1 MRRVLTWHTRAGEV
15 GLLLLKLHLLW
26 IVWTLAGG
34 VVLGVFPA
42 TAAVYGVIRGEL
54 LHSAA
59 PREFRRLWRQEFR
72 TANVVGYV
80 FAAAWVVLLL
90 DRRLLESA
98 DLGVVEPLLGALLWL
113 VTLFVSCMTANIWI
127 LAAHFDEGPGA
138 LVRRSAILVLA
149 RPVQALV
156 TLLVVGV
163 ILCAYYVVPGL
174 VPVFGVAVPAFASF
188 AYVWGTAVL
197 PRAPGSFHDTPLG
210 TP

>member
-26 IVWTLAGG
+26 VVWSLAGG
-34 VVLGVFPA
+34 IVLGVFPA
-42 TAAVYGVIRGEL
+42 TAAVYGVVRGEL
-54 LHSAA
+54 LGS

-72 TANVVGYV
+72 TANAVGYV
-80 FAAAWVVLLL
+80 FAAAWAVLLL
-90 DRRLLESA
+90 DRWLLETA

-113 VTLFVSCMTANIWI
+113 TTLFVSCMTVNIWI
-127 LAAHFDEGPGA
+127 LAAHFAEGPLA

-149 RPVQALV
+149 RPLQALV
-156 TLLVVGV
+156 ALLVVGV
-163 ILCAYYVVPGL
+163 ILCGYYLVPGL

-197 PRAPGSFHDTPLG
+197 PRGPGSFHDTSLG
-210 TP
+210 TS

>member
-1 MRRVLTWHTRAGEV
+1 MKRVLTWHTRAGEV

-34 VVLGVFPA
+34 IVLGVFPA
-42 TAAVYGVIRGEL
+42 TAAMYGVIRGEFL
-54 LHSAA
+54 NSAA

-80 FAAAWVVLLL
+80 FVTAWAVLLL
-90 DRRLLESA
+90 DRRLLETA
-98 DLGVVEPLLGALLWL
+98 DLGVVEPLLGAVLWIM
-113 VTLFVSCMTANIWI
+113 TLFVSCMTVNVWI
-127 LAAHFDEGPGA
+127 LASHFAEGPFA

-163 ILCAYYVVPGL
+163 ILCAYYLVPGL
-174 VPVFGVAVPAFASF
+174 VPVFGLAVPAFASF

-197 PRAPGSFHDTPLG
+197 PTASGA
-210 TP
+210 